1 MDAKELRMAAAF
13 TLREL
18 AYIYLHPVHPNTA
31 SCCISR
37 ADELDPPKPA
47 PKAPIGVGDTVTVRA
62 GRTHRKVIACWSA
75 EDGWW
80 FHIDGY
86 SAPVLEHVLT
96 LIESATPQEG
106 YFVERFDGIRDV
118 IEVAYVDIG
127 MNDRFNTLGD
137 CTELRRSQIRIL
149 FSGKAGE

>member
-106 YFVERFDGIRDV
+106 YFVETRNSCGRTYRASLTKSDLKIP
-118 IEVAYVDIG
+118 
-127 MNDRFNTLGD
+127 
-137 CTELRRSQIRIL
+137 RSQIRIL
-149 FSGKAGE
+149 NSGKAGE